1 MGRKRNEYAFL
12 AMLITAGHYIVR
24 QSLNIAIIEIAKPPK
39 KEFVKVYNI
48 EISSISYGPYGYNSD
63 HYLQVN
69 YKSRPNRVYALLPG
83 CRKEFLSLFFIR
95 VIFLEN
101 FQKQFY

>member
-39 KEFVKVYNI
+39 KEFVKVYNNEIFLLVVIISIIISRLTKKVDPI
-48 EISSISYGPYGYNSD
+48 ECLLD
-63 HYLQVN
+63 LQVVGRN
-69 YKSRPNRVYALLPG
+69 S
-83 CRKEFLSLFFIR
+83 
-95 VIFLEN
+95 
-101 FQKQFY
+101 

>member
-48 EISSISYGPYGYNSD
+48 EISSIW
-63 HYLQVN
+63 L
-69 YKSRPNRVYALLPG
+69 
-83 CRKEFLSLFFIR
+83 
-95 VIFLEN
+95 
-101 FQKQFY
+101 